1 MAPQPICLTCGALM
15 RLVWIAANNQDP
27 DRNTFECHA
36 CKIDFDI
43 LLVRNPL

>member
-1 MAPQPICLTCGALM
+1 MAPQPICLMCGALM
-15 RLVWIAANNQDP
+15 RIVWIAANNQDP